1 MLLDLVYLVGGLAVL
16 IFAADRLV
24 TAAVRISRFLGISAV
39 LIGAVIVGFG
49 TSAPEFLVSGL
60 AAAEGHLDLAMSNVI
75 SSNISNVTL
84 VLGSAAVLTTLA
96 SRRSIV
102 RREGALMFAA
112 VVALALALADG
123 WIQLW
128 EGALLGLGM
137 IGAVYLLVR
146 WSRVD
151 GPVPMVFDEDDG
163 GRVEDDGGGATGT
176 GEGDDDDAGSNRRD
190 RAAIGRE
197 IVIGLVALVFTLLA
211 ADFLLDGAVGFG
223 ERLGLSPA
231 FLGLLTGVGT
241 SLPELSAALAGAR
254 RRHADLVLGNVMGSN
269 IFNSLGVAGV
279 AAVLGSGELQHI
291 GPGLLIVMVLA
302 CALAGAFANTG
313 QRIIR
318 AEGITLLIGF
328 IIYVAMV
335 Y

>member
-1 MLLDLVYLVGGLAVL
+1 LLLDLAYTVGGLAVL

-24 TAAVRISRFLGISAV
+24 TSAVRISRFLGVSAV

-84 VLGSAAVLTTLA
+84 VLGSAAILVTLA
-96 SRRSIV
+96 SRRAIV
-102 RREGALMFAA
+102 RREGALMFAS

-123 WIQLW
+123 SVQIW
-128 EGALLGLGM
+128 EGALLLVGM
-137 IGAVYLLVR
+137 VVAIYLLVR
-146 WSRVD
+146 WARSD
-151 GPVPMVFDEDDG
+151 GPAVVLPIDDDDDDDDDEDD
-163 GRVEDDGGGATGT
+163 EEEPT
-176 GEGDDDDAGSNRRD
+176 DANGRD
-190 RAAIGRE
+190 RAALGRE
-197 IVIGLVALVFTLLA
+197 IVIGLVALVLTLLA
-211 ADFLLDGAVGFG
+211 ADFLLDGAIGLG
-223 ERLGLSPA
+223 ERFGLSPA

-254 RRHADLVLGNVMGSN
+254 RRQTDLVLGNVMGSN

-279 AAVLGSGELQHI
+279 AAVLGPGELSHI
-291 GPGLLIVMVLA
+291 TPALLIVMVIA
-302 CALAGAFANTG
+302 CSLAGAFANTG

-318 AEGITLLIGF
+318 AEGIALLVGF
-328 IIYVAMV
+328 VVYVVMV